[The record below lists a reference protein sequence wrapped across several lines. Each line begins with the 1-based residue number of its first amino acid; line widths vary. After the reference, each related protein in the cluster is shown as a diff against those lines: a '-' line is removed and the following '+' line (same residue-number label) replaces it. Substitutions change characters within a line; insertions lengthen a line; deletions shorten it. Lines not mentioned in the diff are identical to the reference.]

1 MTNPVKILL
10 PFDGSA
16 NAERAAKYTIA
27 LAKSLKSYEI
37 HLLNVQ
43 PSVGGGVAAF
53 VGKGDIEDWHRDE
66 AEKALINGKR
76 LFDMAGLTYTTHI
89 GVGDPGDVIANFA
102 KKLDCGQIIMG
113 TRGLGTTLGLLLG
126 SVAQHVVSHVNVPVT
141 LIK

>member
-1 MTNPVKILL
+1 MTSPVKILL

-16 NAERAAKYTIA
+16 NAERAVKYAIA
-27 LAKSLKSYEI
+27 LAKSLQSYEI

-66 AEKALINGKR
+66 AEKALTSGKR
-76 LFDMAGLTYTTHI
+76 LFDMAGLSYKTHI
-89 GVGDPGDVIANFA
+89 GVGNPGDVIAAFA
-102 KKLDCGQIIMG
+102 KQLDCGQIIMG
-113 TRGLGTTLGLLLG
+113 TRGLGTALGLLLG
-126 SVAQHVVSHVNVPVT
+126 SVAQHVVSHVNIPVT